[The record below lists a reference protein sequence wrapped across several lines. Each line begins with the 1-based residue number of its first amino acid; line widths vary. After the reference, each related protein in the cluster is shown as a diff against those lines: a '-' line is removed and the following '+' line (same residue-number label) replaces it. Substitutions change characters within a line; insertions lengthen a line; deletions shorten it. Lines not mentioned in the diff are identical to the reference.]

1 MTHLNH
7 LVASTKSL
15 LKYLAVMVALAS
27 SMAPQIAA
35 AIPTVSIGNGPN
47 VENGSLISYWNAQY
61 LTDNLVYTN
70 IPITAS
76 NNIDIVDNVD
86 LSTSDFGTP
95 AYDLILTAP
104 VLNLNNNMNRSPFGG
119 LFLNVNTINMA
130 ADITSGGG
138 LIDPS
143 RVFDTATQIN
153 VLNNAA
159 NLQQAIDLASRT
171 APSTINAQFGNATS
185 LAFNADNHMILSG
198 GLLSG
203 TVAMNSVN
211 SSLVLHGH
219 DFQLNT
225 GGGFAGIGTGLIG
238 ATSGQLNGFLDSGN
252 PFAVSFTQGTSG
264 QISLVSSS
272 VSAVPEL
279 GTVWLLGSGLIGL
292 VAWQRKR
299 LSKTV

>member
-1 MTHLNH
+1 MTPLNH

-27 SMAPQIAA
+27 SMAPQLARAVPI
-35 AIPTVSIGNGPN
+35 TVTIGNGPQTAN
-47 VENGSLISYWNAQY
+47 NWNAQY

-70 IPITAS
+70 ITIQAS
-76 NNIDIVDNVD
+76 NSIDIVDNVD
-86 LSTSDFGTP
+86 LSTSSFGTP
-95 AYDLILTAP
+95 AYDVTLSAP
-104 VLNLNNNMNRSPFGG
+104 VLNLNNNMNMSMFGG
-119 LFLNVNTINMA
+119 LTLNVNTINMA

-138 LIDPS
+138 LIDPA
-143 RVFDTATQIN
+143 RLFDTATQIN

-159 NLQQAIDLASRT
+159 NLQQAIDLASPT

-185 LAFNADNHMILSG
+185 LAFNADKHMILSG

-211 SSLVLHGH
+211 STLVLHGH

-225 GGGFAGIGTGLIG
+225 GAGFADIGTGLIG
-238 ATSGQLNGFLDSGN
+238 ATSGQLHGFLDSGN
-252 PFAVSFTQGTSG
+252 TFAVSFSQGTSG

-272 VSAVPEL
+272 ISAVPEL
-279 GTVWLLGSGLIGL
+279 GTVWLLGSALIGL
-292 VAWQRKR
+292 AAWRWKHAA
-299 LSKTV
+299 